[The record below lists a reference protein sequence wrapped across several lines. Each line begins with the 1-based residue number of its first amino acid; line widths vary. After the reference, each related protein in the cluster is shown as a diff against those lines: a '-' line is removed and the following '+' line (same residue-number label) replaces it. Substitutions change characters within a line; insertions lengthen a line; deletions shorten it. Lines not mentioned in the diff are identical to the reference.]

1 MNKKKDKIV
10 STALGVTIAVVCCSI
25 GIGYRNKTM
34 SEISGV
40 VHHSDSGRNKVL
52 IIEKVNDLCGQ
63 SKEGIYKKLG
73 DPKEV
78 YEDKIYTY
86 IDAAGKY
93 DLLIND
99 KVENMVITLN
109 ESSMI
114 SSKIMLS
121 ALDVKVKDEDME
133 RVTKEGKDTITV
145 YDKNKYKKIYMV
157 CRPNSEILETIK
169 IDMK

>member
-10 STALGVTIAVVCCSI
+10 STALGITIAVVFCAI
-25 GIGYRNKTM
+25 GVGYRNKTM
-34 SEISGV
+34 SEISEAV
-40 VHHSDSGRNKVL
+40 PSSDSRNNKVFV
-52 IIEKVNDLCGQ
+52 IEMINDLCGE

-73 DPKEV
+73 NPKDI
-78 YEDKIYTY
+78 YQDKIYTY
-86 IDAAGKY
+86 IDAAGRY

-99 KVENMVITLN
+99 NVENMVITLN

-114 SSKIMLS
+114 TPKIMLS
-121 ALDVKVKDEDME
+121 SLGIKYKDEDMK
-133 RVTKEGKDTITV
+133 RVTKEGKDTIVV

-157 CRPNSEILETIK
+157 CRQNSEILESIK

>member
-10 STALGVTIAVVCCSI
+10 SAALGVTIAVVCCSI

-52 IIEKVNDLCGQ
+52 IIEKVNDLFGQ

-121 ALDVKVKDEDME
+121 ALGVKVKDEDME
-133 RVTKEGKDTITV
+133 RITKEGKDTITV